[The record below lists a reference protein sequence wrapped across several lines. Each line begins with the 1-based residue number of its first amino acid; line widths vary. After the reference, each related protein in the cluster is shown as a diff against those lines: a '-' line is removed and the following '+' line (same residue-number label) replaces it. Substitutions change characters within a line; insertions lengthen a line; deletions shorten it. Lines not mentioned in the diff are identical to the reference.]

1 MAKVDAPFGKDP
13 TSFADVVAY
22 VRGLD
27 ASALQFSDFS
37 DIIQILAYMR
47 DEQIRINDKL
57 HVLGAKLDE
66 REVELTKREKE
77 LLIRRG
83 AVDMVLKG
91 REPAARS
98 YFWK

>member
-1 MAKVDAPFGKDP
+1 MTKADAPFGKDP

-22 VRGLD
+22 VKGLEP
-27 ASALQFSDFS
+27 SALQFSDFS
-37 DIIQILAYMR
+37 DIISILGYMR
-47 DEQIRINDKL
+47 DEQLRINDKL

-66 REVELTKREKE
+66 READLTKREKE
-77 LLIRRG
+77 VAIRKG

-91 REPAARS
+91 REQPRS

>member
-1 MAKVDAPFGKDP
+1 MAKPDPAFGKDP
-13 TSFADVVAY
+13 VSFADVVDY
-22 VRGLD
+22 VRALEP
-27 ASALQFSDFS
+27 SALQFSDFS

-57 HVLGAKLDE
+57 HTLGAKLDE

-91 REPAARS
+91 REPARS
-98 YFWK
+98 YFWR

>member
-1 MAKVDAPFGKDP
+1 MV
-13 TSFADVVAY
+13 
-22 VRGLD
+22 
-27 ASALQFSDFS
+27 
-37 DIIQILAYMR
+37 
-47 DEQIRINDKL
+47 
-57 HVLGAKLDE
+57 LDE

-91 REPAARS
+91 REQPRS

>member
-1 MAKVDAPFGKDP
+1 MAKPDPAFGKDP
-13 TSFADVVAY
+13 VSFADVVDY
-22 VRGLD
+22 VRSLEP
-27 ASALQFSDFS
+27 SALQFSDFS

-47 DEQIRINDKL
+47 DEQLRINDKL

-66 REVELTKREKE
+66 RDADLTKREKE
-77 LLIRRG
+77 VAIRKG

-91 REPAARS
+91 REQPRS